1 MIKLDEYKNIITN
14 KKRGNVKGTDQFI
27 FSDSFL
33 DIVFIRI

>member
-1 MIKLDEYKNIITN
+1 MITN

-33 DIVFIRI
+33 DIVFMRIYDVKAFIK